1 MILVIFDENL
11 SWRHASALDTIDS
24 GSLKVIGVR
33 KLFPEVDKKDTISD
47 LEIVQHAEKQ
57 TDNCIILTSDT
68 DFKKRDL
75 HPLSRESK
83 NIGLFMIKVGG
94 MKGFDKFKFIVKHW
108 EEIRRISLEEKA
120 PFVYSVNQSGINKQ
134 S

>member
-1 MILVIFDENL
+1 
-11 SWRHASALDTIDS
+11 
-24 GSLKVIGVR
+24 
-33 KLFPEVDKKDTISD
+33 
-47 LEIVQHAEKQ
+47 
-57 TDNCIILTSDT
+57 
-68 DFKKRDL
+68 
-75 HPLSRESK
+75 
-83 NIGLFMIKVGG
+83 MIKVGG